1 MACSKGLREYGMKR
15 CVGQEERSQIILFP
29 ERLDAYVNED
39 NPVRVVD
46 VFVEGLYLAALGFEG
61 VTLWRQAKAVM
72 CGKALHEH
80 RLTGRIM
87 HHASG

>member
-1 MACSKGLREYGMKR
+1 MKR
-15 CVGQEERSQIILFP
+15 FVGQEERSQIILFP
-29 ERLDAYVNED
+29 ERLDPYVNQD